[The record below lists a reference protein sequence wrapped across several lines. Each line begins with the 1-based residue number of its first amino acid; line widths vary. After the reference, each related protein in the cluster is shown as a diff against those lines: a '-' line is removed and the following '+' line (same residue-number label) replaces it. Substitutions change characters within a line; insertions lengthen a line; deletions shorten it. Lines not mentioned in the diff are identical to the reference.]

1 MIIRPATL
9 SDLNRIID
17 IATEA
22 TLMYPRMRMDKAK
35 IKALG
40 VDAIS
45 AARHY
50 ALVTERDEGGYIDGV
65 LIAFVTENAWA
76 QRQNAQVMLW
86 VSRSP
91 GSGAAMLRKFRDW
104 VKSRRAIK
112 VAGFA
117 PDLDLDPRVLEL
129 AERIGFKRHGGAYLL
144 YN

>member
-9 SDLNRIID
+9 SDLNRILD
-17 IATEA
+17 IAMETA
-22 TLMYPRMRMDKAK
+22 VMYPNMRPDQRKMR
-35 IKALG
+35 ALG

-50 ALVTERDEGGYIDGV
+50 ALVTEREDGFIDGV
-65 LIAFVTENAWA
+65 LIAFVTDNAWS

-86 VSRSP
+86 VSRFP

-117 PDLDLDPRVLEL
+117 PDVELDPRVLEL

>member
-9 SDLNRIID
+9 ADLEQILA

-22 TLMYPRMRMDKAK
+22 AEEMYPRMRPDPLKM
-35 IKALG
+35 KALG

-50 ALVTERDEGGYIDGV
+50 ALVTEREDGYIDGV
-65 LIAFVTENAWA
+65 LIAFTTNNAWA

-86 VSRSP
+86 IS
-91 GSGAAMLRKFRDW
+91 GSAMLREFRNW

-117 PDLDLDPRVLEL
+117 PDVELDPRVLAL
-129 AERIGFKRHGGAYLL
+129 AERIGFKRHGGSYLL